1 MSRTLLVLLVAAL
14 AACGGDGGAPRTGPL
29 EVVDRLRGGGYV
41 VFLRHA
47 ATDHS
52 QEDVPGVPLTN
63 CAGQRNLTDAGRN
76 QAEVIGRSW
85 RALELPLGDVLSSGY
100 CRTRETA
107 ELAFGRFE
115 IVPALTGIPSEQ
127 VGTYT
132 GRVRALRR
140 LLGTKPPDGEN
151 TVVVGH
157 IKNLE
162 AATKIEIEEGEVAI
176 FEPLGDSRYR
186 LVSRIPASAWPQLA
200 EQDPAAIGS
209 GRGRDARIRAG
220 LE

>member
-1 MSRTLLVLLVAAL
+1 MSRTLLVPILAAL
-14 AACGGDGGAPRTGPL
+14 AACGGDGDGSRPGPL
-29 EVVDRLRGGGYV
+29 EVVERLRGGGYV

-52 QEDVPGVPLTN
+52 QKDVPGVPLTN
-63 CAGQRNLTDAGRN
+63 CAGQRNLNDAGRHE
-76 QAEVIGRSW
+76 AEVIGRAW

-107 ELAFGRFE
+107 ELAFRRYE
-115 IVPALTGIPSEQ
+115 IVPALTGIPAER

-140 LLGTKPPDGEN
+140 LLGTKPRDGEN

-157 IKNLE
+157 IANLE
-162 AATKIEIEEGEVAI
+162 AATSVEIEEGESAI

-186 LVSRIPASAWPQLA
+186 LVSKIPASAWPQLA
-200 EQDPAAIGS
+200 DRVDSTAA
-209 GRGRDARIRAG
+209 RASRSNG
-220 LE
+220 FWR

>member
-1 MSRTLLVLLVAAL
+1 VSRTLLLPLVVAL
-14 AACGGDGGAPRTGPL
+14 AACGGDGDRPAGPL

-52 QEDVPGVPLTN
+52 QKDIPGVPLTN
-63 CAGQRNLTDAGRN
+63 CAGQRNLTDAGRQ
-76 QAEVIGRSW
+76 QAEVIGGAW

-107 ELAFGRFE
+107 ELAFGRYE
-115 IVPALTGIPSEQ
+115 IVPALTGIPQERI
-127 VGTYT
+127 GTYT
-132 GRVRALRR
+132 GRVSALRR

-157 IKNLE
+157 IANLE
-162 AATKIEIEEGEVAI
+162 AATSVEIEEGESAI

-186 LVSRIPASAWPQLA
+186 LVSKIPASAWPQLA
-200 EQDPAAIGS
+200 GQNPTTIGS
-209 GRGRDARIRAG
+209 GRGRDARVRAR